1 MPMLYSN
8 ALDPSPKLPGHTGA
22 THFTSQRATS
32 HSSSLLLGGIP
43 RRVVSASYMAVSPD
57 GASIYY
63 SKSDSTGIFR
73 AEKSGLNEKLV
84 YKSESAGSYHLYPVM

>member
-1 MPMLYSN
+1 
-8 ALDPSPKLPGHTGA
+8 
-22 THFTSQRATS
+22 
-32 HSSSLLLGGIP
+32 
-43 RRVVSASYMAVSPD
+43 VVSASYMAVSPD